1 MPAIR
6 HCVINF
12 LNLAVFKLQT
22 QMSVGLRMTGDGQ
35 DARSVFIKAVTNLG
49 IGFEDAGQGKNIHWL
64 NTIFEGGN
72 EWRLVNNYIILVFKE
87 DKVFKFNRVSQSNS
101 KGNPLFVIRNS

>member
-1 MPAIR
+1 MPAIS

-22 QMSVGLRMTGDGQ
+22 QMSVSLRMTGDGQ

-64 NTIFEGGN
+64 NPIFEGGN
-72 EWRLVNNYIILVFKE
+72 EWRFVNNYIILVF
-87 DKVFKFNRVSQSNS
+87 
-101 KGNPLFVIRNS
+101 